1 MEDFLVNILQ
11 LKNLDI
17 GEWDPPLP
25 SYYNNISDNYQVE
38 LSEYPDFS
46 KRQKSFKY
54 EDDTR
59 IPMIGKFQSEN
70 NLEEKLYFIDD

>member
-46 KRQKSFKY
+46 KR
-54 EDDTR
+54 
-59 IPMIGKFQSEN
+59 
-70 NLEEKLYFIDD
+70 